1 MIAWGGGSGG
11 GGVGGRRGAA
21 RANKSKNIHF
31 GYSMI
36 KNGPSIAAGGSA
48 SYVYLCLSV
57 LQFMYTIGDFFR
69 FMFGSWRELANIR
82 LKNEMHE
89 RAVG

>member
-1 MIAWGGGSGG
+1 MCGD
-11 GGVGGRRGAA
+11 
-21 RANKSKNIHF
+21 NKSV
-31 GYSMI
+31 GEQLPES
-36 KNGPSIAAGGSA
+36 SIAAGGSA

-57 LQFMYTIGDFFR
+57 LQFMYNIGDFFR